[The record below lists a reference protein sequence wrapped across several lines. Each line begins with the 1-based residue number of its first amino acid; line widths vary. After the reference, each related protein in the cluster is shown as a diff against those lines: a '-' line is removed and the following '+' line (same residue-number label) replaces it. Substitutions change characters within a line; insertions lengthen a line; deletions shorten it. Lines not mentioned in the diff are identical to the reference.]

1 MRIQQSSVVLDNDY
15 KNILVKGFAKNYTGV
30 ENLQSPE
37 NIVQV
42 MRDVFHLEEKAEEH
56 LYLICMT
63 NDCRPIS
70 FFEVSHGTCN
80 AAIVGAR
87 EIFIRALL
95 CGAVGIVLVH
105 NHPSGNSN
113 PSQEDIRLTKKLQ
126 LASKLIGIPLCDH
139 IILGRDSFYSFCEN
153 KELTGC
159 ELEKIDDKEWKE
171 VLQ

>member
-1 MRIQQSSVVLDNDY
+1 MRERDVMRIQQSSVVLDNDY

-70 FFEVSHGTCN
+70 FFEVSKSSILPKK
-80 AAIVGAR
+80 IV
-87 EIFIRALL
+87 
-95 CGAVGIVLVH
+95 
-105 NHPSGNSN
+105 
-113 PSQEDIRLTKKLQ
+113 KYK
-126 LASKLIGIPLCDH
+126 
-139 IILGRDSFYSFCEN
+139 
-153 KELTGC
+153 
-159 ELEKIDDKEWKE
+159 
-171 VLQ
+171 